1 MENKKIVNT
10 IRILPWLIGLTSDL
24 MFYIAINTL
33 FLTIV
38 KGFNASQI
46 SLFTSIPCLF
56 YVMLQ
61 PLFLNVIKKVG
72 NKISIIVG
80 CIMLLVASIII
91 TFFNSFETIMIGQI
105 VYTLANIF
113 LAMSS
118 VMLKNNL
125 IYIHKQD
132 DYIKILNKG
141 NVIYSIITTI
151 IAGCSGYL
159 FKINYYLPMYL
170 CIVVCIINVLLSFI
184 LTEKI
189 PKNYKNIDIQR
200 PKVKFS
206 KIILLIVISY
216 GIFYSTIGR
225 AQSNIKLIIQYC
237 LNDKF
242 NAGDTAIYFSYIL
255 LLSRL
260 ARVICS
266 LLFNKIYQKTKDK
279 IGYYIASVCCIALIL
294 VIVGYNLDIIQLKYI
309 FMIMGF
315 CMILGIRDIYGTF
328 SKNLV
333 LKNSNTNEQQTFISY
348 LGLSRK
354 IGETI
359 LSFGFSIVLL
369 KFDIIFVIYILLFL
383 GVLSIYSNY
392 KIYRNIKMIN
402 NQ

>member
-1 MENKKIVNT
+1 MENNKIVNT

-189 PKNYKNIDIQR
+189 PENYNNTETLKS
-200 PKVKFS
+200 KVKFS

-237 LNDKF
+237 LNDKS
-242 NAGDTAIYFSYIL
+242 NAGDTAI
-255 LLSRL
+255 
-260 ARVICS
+260 
-266 LLFNKIYQKTKDK
+266 
-279 IGYYIASVCCIALIL
+279 
-294 VIVGYNLDIIQLKYI
+294 
-309 FMIMGF
+309 
-315 CMILGIRDIYGTF
+315 
-328 SKNLV
+328 
-333 LKNSNTNEQQTFISY
+333 
-348 LGLSRK
+348 
-354 IGETI
+354 
-359 LSFGFSIVLL
+359 
-369 KFDIIFVIYILLFL
+369 
-383 GVLSIYSNY
+383 
-392 KIYRNIKMIN
+392 
-402 NQ
+402 